1 MAPHLLAD
9 SNPLKVNPQILSRCR
24 TEEQLRRLRSR
35 IRTVLEKSVRVKV
48 YHPLQ
53 FKYRRFLEL
62 PYLSIPPIL
71 ELKRRRDSSILFL
84 HEAITQELGRLLY
97 GVTPP
102 GGDGAPVSAAAAAAA
117 SASSSKVHFV
127 LHLIN
132 TAVDSPRFESLE
144 LAPNIYLGEVL
155 RRKGGGGGGGLEAS
169 LYILAVPERPALFSS
184 PAQHDE
190 LLRTYCLLFIKYFPS
205 LTRSTRGMQ
214 QAHKSG
220 QQLQLQQLQQQQQQQ
235 LLQQHQHQGGVADSH
250 EELVICLDVVYVPFD
265 WKIRDLE
272 PHVYRLIHQ
281 GIVDGVIKECPSRAA
296 EVARLV
302 SSYPASLPPLSS
314 SLPYSSPLVSPL
326 PQPHKGEP
334 YPSLVW
340 RQGASVAAAAAAAA
354 AAAGTLPPAGNALQL
369 TACLELDGSDKIS
382 TNRLF
387 PRKSLKNSKLFSGD
401 LLVFSLDLP
410 PSLMELKEAQQRIG
424 GRPEDLAPVQAYY
437 PASPAEEGHAALE
450 AAAAAAAAAAGGGDS
465 SSNVALVPWNGSP
478 PKEVRGLSLLPFV
491 PLSRGGA
498 IPPSPPALPSYVC
511 NDFVEYCLEKQ
522 GTEIYHV
529 RLYDPYEF
537 LGKSMSCSGRLLAQP
552 STAAANPVACEASV
566 SSLVSEGSLVSLA
579 GSEAG
584 AATAAAATAGG
595 GAANEPVEGAPLPLP
610 QHPTAD
616 TGTATLGAPPSE
628 AQDTGAPSVKS
639 KAEETEEETA
649 GAAAPSPIADDPWL
663 HMPNAKPIC
672 VKEFSLSGRLP
683 VRQALQWIAWQFG
696 VDPSRLVLFPEPPLL
711 SDRKVQPLDL
721 DAFIVSNE
729 GTWET
734 QQQQLLQRGGDTRD
748 AAGRRQLTL
757 EEAHI
762 QLQAAQSWPGCLDR
776 RRSLAAAT
784 NAGRLPRELHLC
796 LLPHHFRLCT
806 RTVNALL
813 LHPQQQQQLQQ
824 LLLSPLPPAALSP
837 SSLPA
842 ASTVFNYICLIFT
855 RQAERIGCVTGLIPA
870 SNAEGRPHTAADL
883 MSEILARLP
892 PSVAQTLKQDYR
904 NSSTAATAAAAPS
917 SSATAAAATGDRAY
931 EEDFGPLR
939 LSISD
944 ASHLVCIPPGE
955 QLSWLSLYAPATQS
969 RARDA
974 VLNLLAVPLRLEAD
988 YTPEEE
994 ELIRSGQKKV
1004 LLVQHQTPGDREPF
1018 GYPFEILV
1026 EPDATLSEIKA
1037 HIVRKLKLPKNAW
1050 GSCTFFQ
1057 VTDGIRSFV
1066 CLLFRCWKGPNDTL
1080 DWGKHNNLGL
1090 VAAATI
1096 SAAAL
1101 AALAAAL
1108 AAAALAAAS
1117 ALGAGSS
1124 RFAAAKER
1132 CQSWCVYGRRLVM
1145 METLRSREAN
1155 FFLP

>member
-1 MAPHLLAD
+1 MPHRGAAKEASIPH
-9 SNPLKVNPQILSRCR
+9 SNCAG
-24 TEEQLRRLRSR
+24 EER
-35 IRTVLEKSVRVKV
+35 
-48 YHPLQ
+48 Q

-62 PYLSIPPIL
+62 PYLTIPPIL
-71 ELKRRRDSSILFL
+71 ELKRRRDSSVLFL

-97 GVTPP
+97 GVSPP
-102 GGDGAPVSAAAAAAA
+102 GGDGGGASSAAAAAG
-117 SASSSKVHFV
+117 SKVQFV

-144 LAPNIYLGEVL
+144 IAPNIYLGEVL

-169 LYILAVPERPALFSS
+169 LYLLAVPERPALFSS

-205 LTRSTRGMQ
+205 LTRTTRGMQ
-214 QAHKSG
+214 QAHKTG

-235 LLQQHQHQGGVADSH
+235 QLQQHQQGGGADSQ

-296 EVARLV
+296 EIARLV

-314 SLPYSSPLVSPL
+314 SLPYSSPLMSPL
-326 PQPHKGEP
+326 PQPPKGEP
-334 YPSLVW
+334 YPPLVW
-340 RQGASVAAAAAAAA
+340 KQGASVAAAAAAAA
-354 AAAGTLPPAGNALQL
+354 AAAGTLPPAGNTLQL
-369 TACLELDGSDKIS
+369 TACLELDGSDKIQ
-382 TNRLF
+382 TNRLL

-410 PSLMELKEAQQRIG
+410 PSLMELKEAQQKIG

-450 AAAAAAAAAAGGGDS
+450 AAAAAAAAAGGGDS
-465 SSNVALVPWNGSP
+465 SSNSALVPWNGAP

-529 RLYDPYEF
+529 RLYDPHEF
-537 LGKSMSCSGRLLAQP
+537 LGKPMSCSGRLLAQP
-552 STAAANPVACEASV
+552 SAAAAGSLACEASV

-584 AATAAAATAGG
+584 AAAAAASAAAASGAAAAT
-595 GAANEPVEGAPLPLP
+595 EPAEGASLPLP
-610 QHPTAD
+610 QHPATDA
-616 TGTATLGAPPSE
+616 TTATLGAPPSE
-628 AQDTGAPSVKS
+628 APESVALSAKS

-649 GAAAPSPIADDPWL
+649 GAAAPSPIAEDPWL
-663 HMPNAKPIC
+663 HMPNARPIC
-672 VKEFSLSGRLP
+672 IKEFSLSGRLP

-734 QQQQLLQRGGDTRD
+734 QQQQLLQRGGDTRE
-748 AAGRRQLTL
+748 AGGRRQLTL

-776 RRSLAAAT
+776 RRMLAAAT

-842 ASTVFNYICLIFT
+842 ASTVLNYICLIFT

-883 MSEILARLP
+883 MSEILARLS
-892 PSVAQTLKQDYR
+892 PSLAQTLKQDYR
-904 NSSTAATAAAAPS
+904 NSLAAATPAAAAAP
-917 SSATAAAATGDRAY
+917 AAASAASAAAGDKAY
-931 EEDFGPLR
+931 EEEFGPLR
-939 LSISD
+939 LSICD

-974 VLNLLAVPLRLEAD
+974 VFNLLAVPLRLEAD
-988 YTPEEE
+988 YTPEED
-994 ELIRSGQKKV
+994 ELIRLGHKKV

-1057 VTDGIRSFV
+1057 VAEGI
-1066 CLLFRCWKGPNDTL
+1066 RCWKGPNDTL
-1080 DWGKHNNLGL
+1080 DWNKHNNLTL
-1090 VAAATI
+1090 VATAAALRTALAA
-1096 SAAAL
+1096 AAAL
-1101 AALAAAL
+1101 AAALAAAAAAALAAAAAAAL
-1108 AAAALAAAS
+1108 AAAALAAAAS
-1117 ALGAGSS
+1117 ARRS
-1124 RFAAAKER
+1124 RFASAKE
-1132 CQSWCVYGRRLVM
+1132 
-1145 METLRSREAN
+1145 ED
-1155 FFLP
+1155 